1 MISYD
6 LQDKFEIH
14 GDGVSSLYT
23 WQDNRCDTDFIE
35 SLPQPDSHL
44 KLATGYGCATIFWF
58 LKNRCYLQQQSTLF
72 VFLIDGPKQN
82 AGSLLTPVSN
92 IVFYALSSG
101 TPGFALHG
109 SSLNHFMIGGNSST
123 ANQIISSKWLSKLPW
138 RAKPR
143 LPHERA

>member
-82 AGSLLTPVSN
+82 AGSLLTPVSQT
-92 IVFYALSSG
+92 VFYALSHC
-101 TPGFALHG
+101 TLGFAFHG
-109 SSLNHFMIGGNSST
+109 SLDNLLFQRI
-123 ANQIISSKWLSKLPW
+123 
-138 RAKPR
+138 
-143 LPHERA
+143 

>member
-92 IVFYALSSG
+92 TVFNPFHIMPSVSLSMVALITTYFKESDWLLKN
-101 TPGFALHG
+101 LH
-109 SSLNHFMIGGNSST
+109 L
-123 ANQIISSKWLSKLPW
+123 
-138 RAKPR
+138 
-143 LPHERA
+143 

>member
-1 MISYD
+1 MVCNRNEYHMYD

-82 AGSLLTPVSN
+82 AVSLVCSFAWYPRFFLHCS
-92 IVFYALSSG
+92 FYNHL
-101 TPGFALHG
+101 FLRI
-109 SSLNHFMIGGNSST
+109 SLAVDEF
-123 ANQIISSKWLSKLPW
+123 LPI
-138 RAKPR
+138 KI
-143 LPHERA
+143 